1 MVPNMTSGVDNV
13 SASDETCPMEV
24 PGPDTHVVQ
33 DDRRPDT
40 PSQLEPSNNVWD
52 DSEPEV
58 ASESDGEDDN
68 VFFKPSPSL
77 PSPNVIKRTLREL
90 NDLMNTP
97 YLDLS
102 SSEHRSR
109 QYEGDD
115 ELTAIIDSLF
125 QNYEFPPI
133 FFNQKQVRG
142 PDGSIQYN
150 RVCIDGLKRLSAI
163 KAFMDGEISCHD
175 YRRRKWF
182 YYVDSK
188 DDLEASAVRRRRA
201 LPRDDKENFQ
211 NKHFVCHEFE
221 DLTGS
226 EEIELRARV
235 HLGSTLTPGEKLR
248 AAMVFAGE
256 LKMNFAK
263 TLESDFQQIADLADT
278 CRMKGFQNLM
288 KCSSQISEIQR
299 AGAQNRA
306 PLLRISE
313 TALNDF
319 VKNADASALERI
331 KEALGDFRILVT
343 RHPEVFH
350 SISGVPFRPMEMII
364 IAVLVFKCY
373 QTNVEP
379 SMLIRLIRSL
389 RESTHVFSRHQG
401 VLQTHQTWNHAW
413 DFIKSTEKYV
423 VEGEVTQNKQFV
435 STMPEEVAALEL
447 NQHLRSRASS
457 ATFSSTYS
465 FPGMRVGGSPTSLSQ
480 QSTAVKRKASPHPL
494 DLAKKRVQLPT
505 PVSPA
510 ILQPP
515 RVSLRAGSPDSVLGS
530 GRSEDDRVTET
541 TGGTIQEEPP
551 AQIISP
557 VPAPRQLV
565 RSSFK
570 SRSEFL
576 PRRSESPKGNA
587 STLNELIA
595 SVPAP
600 PSPSKAAS
608 SSPSALNVLFGA
620 SQRAMAKPSLLY
632 SHDTKKT
639 VPYQSSGTLSSAEP
653 SLQSD
658 NPPRIRPSGIR
669 GRGRGRG
676 RKSIPGGFSTR
687 AIPTSQSA
695 VELHTASPMPQQ
707 NGTLGANMENSAL
720 IHPSVS
726 PALAPLRDS
735 TRLSGRPRKDVIPSS
750 TPSTASPPPDLQ
762 VNQHIHQHD
771 VETPPPDLQSN
782 QGINQVEVQL
792 PPRTITSHP
801 VESEVIEIDRAQE
814 PGPADTTTLLS
825 EMDGGTC
832 HDEPLEVQS
841 PAEPPAPPVPRAQ
854 SILQSRA
861 VSISSSREPSVSRLS
876 TVGSRSTMSVRTTP
890 VPSLIDAKP
899 FVASFKA
906 GGANAIRERRRQ
918 EQAELEERKR
928 RKQEAAKLANSAT
941 DSVTPK
947 N

>member
-1 MVPNMTSGVDNV
+1 
-13 SASDETCPMEV
+13 MEV